1 MLALTPQQVEIVVDA
16 AQVVG
21 SLGAS
26 GALGAVVSWLVS
38 RRQRELSLKIDDA
51 KLTEMLATQLKDV
64 HQQLAECHDR
74 HEKTDADRSEYRR
87 KTDAK
92 LADLERQVRDCN
104 ERRHG

>member
-1 MLALTPQQVEIVVDA
+1 MELTMDLTQIA
-16 AQVVG
+16 VG
-21 SLGAS
+21 VLSS
-26 GALGAVVSWLVS
+26 GALGGGVSWLVS
-38 RRQRELSLKIDDA
+38 RKQRALGLKIDDA

-64 HQQLAECHDR
+64 HTQLAECHDR
-74 HEKTDADRSEYRR
+74 HEKTDADRREYRR